1 MACWSDWRSV
11 KYNDIL
17 LCLEVGVALAVST
30 RKKQIYLYLIYTYI
44 YILVWNAIDCDTEKD
59 SIVISIV

>member
-30 RKKQIYLYLIYTYI
+30 RKKQIFISYIYI